1 MENILSYLKSYTEP
15 GLSLGS
21 VFLAVDPKLTFLS
34 VLGLLLLYVCYLV
47 LASLLSTLGRS
58 QHTQKSQGRVKRRRK
73 GETSRGRRIGW
84 RKAEGERKLISILK
98 SPLGPHHDSIRFR
111 QLLCPDPLCE
121 VCNRSTAE
129 VNRLLDQ
136 VSMEEAAPSV
146 SLLVSTT
153 SMTES
158 SIFLPSTLSSSPPAD
173 LTTGPLSEPSP
184 APASNLPPSLT
195 TPSPDS
201 LSPSPLSEA
210 EPPEPVPR
218 LDAKFPADSFP
229 SSPSPFSRITPHHT
243 QREDDSGLQPGVTFS
258 QVDGPAGLPTSVPAV
273 RDLDQSRVTISQVP
287 LPPAKGSLSSN
298 LAQSEL
304 KQELLTHHS
313 SEAAFEKAT
322 TANMAESRN
331 LSFLSPEGR
340 QSQQKGNALIQK
352 GKEKTTGSF
361 SKRLSP
367 DFQVS
372 PSGKMS
378 ESIAAQQDSAS
389 SPPLSSEGEPE
400 HLPVPEQSPYLKT
413 DEDPLQKK
421 STSSLH
427 RESKHPTVPVSGDS
441 SSTFVLNG
449 ISKASITEEA
459 PIIPHHQPQPMAE
472 ILPHPMSQ
480 TLPQFESKRVIQVQ
494 SKDHF
499 QCLDQILPPSSQ
511 SQIMICGARFI
522 RPQYV
527 VQSLLPSEIDHLEW
541 NVLKKEQESVWGLPS
556 VVQSSQ
562 KDFCPSAPSLVSVS
576 QSSKVQVRSSILP
589 KDFPLISDIQQ
600 KLGAH
605 FQKRFLQHQ
614 GSLPLRVQ
622 ESLSQMNLQKETTET
637 YESKSSYGLSCI
649 SLFKSQSS
657 REIDAWGLSCPGSS
671 HGKSSEMLLLG
682 KPVGKDQEQSPEKG
696 ANDSL
701 SSESKTFSDNNL
713 VSNSK
718 KDLEIP
724 MVSLSENNSRT
735 SKVSQNWK
743 EIAKALEVH
752 LSKKSEEIRE
762 GQMPSIVTS
771 SWHFIKHTLFLFE
784 KSHSQMT
791 HRDLAPSL
799 GGDQSLNTS
808 EPISFISTSK
818 QDLLEGHIKQ
828 FHMNMMHGLP
838 PKVIKSI
845 QIFNEKED
853 LFNLHFYANFSS
865 PDKLI
870 SGVDYKSSVSKHQR
884 ESANVPYRDKV
895 GRINDVPILDDI
907 LHSTST
913 AEKGGQGTL
922 QQPASE
928 SSHKDVENIQGVQ
941 EGRQPFLP
949 GTNSI
954 MNKDSQ
960 KVKVLANC
968 HSPELPT
975 RQAETEL
982 ELKDNREHSTDTE
995 ENSHDK
1001 RLKNLEHFLL
1011 SNMSREIF
1019 KAKELCGRQS
1029 LCNDI
1034 LTTCGSEGFPMME
1047 RNLSKVENTQTTES
1061 SLQGMSDL
1069 QDPKSSDFKNH
1080 LLAEL
1085 KFNLEIREQSQAHAC
1100 SVDMS
1105 FAVDSLPDKAALN
1118 PAQDVSSRDVAPSPM
1133 LPVPLD
1139 DTRVFLDQPQ
1149 ETRAP
1154 NRDFLNTRIKKPK
1167 RDGRRVSPLVP
1178 KGELGGGGAILDPS
1192 GLRRTSHLPQGK
1204 VFPETQANKS
1214 LPSPTKKRQPP
1225 IESLFRKQM
1234 KHFFQWLCT
1243 NMKDK
1248 GQESSQEK
1256 GSSLSS
1262 PHSKGLVKRAVALS
1276 GTTKA
1281 QKYTA
1286 ETSKFFEKKQG
1297 CRYKIQSTCPGEAL
1311 SSPVKI
1317 DQTQHSAELH
1327 IREKPTQSCHS
1338 DYRAP
1343 SYKVTGTKSCSQGA
1357 ASSVLSNPNETTRV
1371 REQNRQPQRIV
1382 ALKDQVQCHRRF
1394 LSISHR
1400 ETTSHRRSMCPSKKA
1415 SSQPGAFSRPFHS

>member
-21 VFLAVDPKLTFLS
+21 AFLTVDPKLTFLS
-34 VLGLLLLYVCYLV
+34 VLGLFLLYVCYLV

-73 GETSRGRRIGW
+73 GETS
-84 RKAEGERKLISILK
+84 
-98 SPLGPHHDSIRFR
+98 
-111 QLLCPDPLCE
+111 Q
-121 VCNRSTAE
+121 
-129 VNRLLDQ
+129 
-136 VSMEEAAPSV
+136 
-146 SLLVSTT
+146 
-153 SMTES
+153 
-158 SIFLPSTLSSSPPAD
+158 
-173 LTTGPLSEPSP
+173 
-184 APASNLPPSLT
+184 ASNLPPSLT

-201 LSPSPLSEA
+201 LSPSPLSDA
-210 EPPEPVPR
+210 EPPEPVPP
-218 LDAKFPADSFP
+218 LDSKFPADRFP
-229 SSPSPFSRITPHHT
+229 SSSSSFSRITPHHI
-243 QREDDSGLQPGVTFS
+243 QREDDSGLQSGVTFS
-258 QVDGPAGLPTSVPAV
+258 RVDGPAGLSTSIPAV
-273 RDLDQSRVTISQVP
+273 RDLDQSRVTTSQVP

-304 KQELLTHHS
+304 EQELLTCHS

-322 TANMAESRN
+322 TANMAESCN

-367 DFQVS
+367 DFQLS
-372 PSGKMS
+372 PSGKIS

-389 SPPLSSEGEPE
+389 SPPLTSKGEPE
-400 HLPVPEQSPYLKT
+400 HLPVPERSPYLKP

-427 RESKHPTVPVSGDS
+427 RESEHPTVPVSGDS
-441 SSTFVLNG
+441 SSTFALNR
-449 ISKASITEEA
+449 ISKASIAKVA
-459 PIIPHHQPQPMAE
+459 PVIPFYQPQPMPE
-472 ILPHPMSQ
+472 IPPHPMPQ
-480 TLPQFESKRVIQVQ
+480 NLPQFESKHLTQVQ
-494 SKDHF
+494 SKGHF
-499 QCLDQILPPSSQ
+499 QCPDQILPPSSEP
-511 SQIMICGARFI
+511 QIMTCGARFI

-562 KDFCPSAPSLVSVS
+562 KDFCPPAPSLVSVS
-576 QSSKVQVRSSILP
+576 QSSKVQVQSSILP

-614 GSLPLRVQ
+614 GNLPHRVQ
-622 ESLSQMNLQKETTET
+622 ESLSQMNLQEETTKT
-637 YESKSSYGLSCI
+637 SESKSSYGLTCI

-657 REIDAWGLSCPGSS
+657 KVLGAWGLSCPESS

-682 KPVGKDQEQSPEKG
+682 KPVGKDQVQSPEEG
-696 ANDSL
+696 ANDTL
-701 SSESKTFSDNNL
+701 SSESKTFSDNIL
-713 VSNSK
+713 VSNSE
-718 KDLEIP
+718 KDLE
-724 MVSLSENNSRT
+724 MVSLSENNSRA
-735 SKVSQNWK
+735 SKVSQNQK

-752 LSKKSEEIRE
+752 LSKKFEEIHE

-771 SWHFIKHTLFLFE
+771 SWHFMKHTLCLFE

-799 GGDQSLNTS
+799 GGDQNLNTS
-808 EPISFISTSK
+808 EQISFISTSK
-818 QDLLEGHIKQ
+818 QDLLEAHIKQ
-828 FHMNMMHGLP
+828 FHMNMMQGLP
-838 PKVIKSI
+838 PKVIESI
-845 QIFNEKED
+845 HIFNEKED
-853 LFNLHFYANFSS
+853 LFNLHFYSNFSS

-870 SGVDYKSSVSKHQR
+870 SGVGYKSGDSKHQR
-884 ESANVPYRDKV
+884 ENANVPYRDKV
-895 GRINDVPILDDI
+895 ERTNDVPILDDV

-913 AEKGGQGTL
+913 VEKGEQETL

-982 ELKDNREHSTDTE
+982 ELKDNRERSTDTV

-1011 SNMSREIF
+1011 SNESREIF
-1019 KAKELCGRQS
+1019 KAKELCDCQS

-1167 RDGRRVSPLVP
+1167 PDERRVSPLVP

-1204 VFPETQANKS
+1204 VFPEIQANKS
-1214 LPSPTKKRQPP
+1214 LPSPTQKRQPP

-1234 KHFFQWLCT
+1234 KHFFQWFCT
-1243 NMKDK
+1243 NMKYK

-1262 PHSKGLVKRAVALS
+1262 PHSKGLVKRAVAFS
-1276 GTTKA
+1276 GSTKA

-1286 ETSKFFEKKQG
+1286 QTNKFFEKKQG
-1297 CRYKIQSTCPGEAL
+1297 CRYKIQSTCPREAL
-1311 SSPVKI
+1311 SSPVKM

-1327 IREKPTQSCHS
+1327 IREKPTQSYRS

-1343 SYKVTGTKSCSQGA
+1343 SHKVTGTKSYSQGA
-1357 ASSVLSNPNETTRV
+1357 ASSVLSNPNGTTQV

-1382 ALKDQVQCHRRF
+1382 ALKDRVVCQRCF
-1394 LSISHR
+1394 LSISHG
-1400 ETTSHRRSMCPSKKA
+1400 ETTSHRRTMGPSKQA
-1415 SSQPGAFSRPFHS
+1415 SS